1 MRGICYDFPVETNHG
16 GCKMTDTTPTP
27 SDEKQ
32 KNSSKIKRRL
42 ILLGI
47 FLALV
52 GAYEVGDLIM
62 RIAHPS
68 M

>member
-1 MRGICYDFPVETNHG
+1 
-16 GCKMTDTTPTP
+16 MTDITPAP
-27 SDEKQ
+27 PDEKE
-32 KNSSKIKRRL
+32 KNTSKIKRRL
-42 ILLGI
+42 IWLGI

>member
-1 MRGICYDFPVETNHG
+1 
-16 GCKMTDTTPTP
+16 MTDTTPTP